1 MGRKGSFLP
10 KSVQTF
16 FAGSTAGATTGLMSG
31 EAGAVCAGV
40 VGAGVATA
48 GLESEDAAVFAAMFG
63 VFVILIFFRE
73 TRQRYAVSTYV
84 GVKCAIYKAFREV
97 SQRIAR

>member
-1 MGRKGSFLP
+1 
-10 KSVQTF
+10 
-16 FAGSTAGATTGLMSG
+16 MSG

-40 VGAGVATA
+40 VGATAGVATA

-73 TRQRYAVSTYV
+73 TRQRYAVGTYV

-97 SQRIAR
+97 PQRIAR